1 MFGRKENNMDKDQY
15 FVIRVWYFE
24 YKDTDKY
31 QYSIVSDR
39 AYSMS
44 KAVDIKMAQDIMET
58 TDSGKPIVDRHPN
71 SHISILYKEIAKKI
85 IDIIDV

>member
-1 MFGRKENNMDKDQY
+1 MFGRKVNNMNELY

-39 AYSMS
+39 AYNLD
-44 KAVDIKMAQDIMET
+44 KAMNIKMAQDIMET
-58 TDSGKPIVDRHPN
+58 NPN
-71 SHISILYKEIAKKI
+71 ISFQIQKVSLM
-85 IDIIDV
+85 DLG

>member
-1 MFGRKENNMDKDQY
+1 MFGRKVNNMNELY

-39 AYSMS
+39 AYNLD
-44 KAVDIKMAQDIMET
+44 KAMNIKMAQDIMET
-58 TDSGKPIVDRHPN
+58 NENISFQIQKVNLLDVGK
-71 SHISILYKEIAKKI
+71 SKIAS
-85 IDIIDV
+85 